1 MVESK
6 KPTVVITGVSGYL
19 GSHVALV
26 FLKDDS
32 YNIVGTVRSTKNPEK
47 IDPLKKGLG
56 ELFDKMTLVEAD
68 LNSEESLFAAIK
80 GADFVVHTASPFPL
94 KPPRHENDLI
104 NPAVNGT
111 VAVMKA
117 CHQNKVKRVVITS
130 SIAAIMYVEEKPID
144 GQYNEKMW
152 SNPRSETI

>member
-1 MVESK
+1 
-6 KPTVVITGVSGYL
+6 
-19 GSHVALV
+19 
-26 FLKDDS
+26 
-32 YNIVGTVRSTKNPEK
+32 
-47 IDPLKKGLG
+47 
-56 ELFDKMTLVEAD
+56 MTLVEAD